1 MTAMTPVIRPETAA
15 EADAIEALHEH
26 AFGPGRFAR
35 TAFRLREGVPCDPD
49 LSLVAL
55 VDGRLAGSVKLTAI
69 HIGDAP
75 SLLLGPLAVDPDYG
89 SRGLGR
95 TLVRLVVDKAR
106 ALGHRSILLV
116 GDAPYYGPLGFHHV
130 QPTDVVMPGPV
141 DPARVL
147 LCELVEGAA
156 AEARG
161 RVKSLR
167 WG

>member
-1 MTAMTPVIRPETAA
+1 MKTLAPVIRPETAA
-15 EADAIEALHEH
+15 EQDAIEALHEH

-35 TAFRLREGVPCDPD
+35 TAFRLREGVAADPD
-49 LSLVAL
+49 LSLVAM
-55 VDGRLAGSVKLTAI
+55 VGDRLGGSVKITPI
-69 HIGDAP
+69 RIGETP

-95 TLVRLVVDKAR
+95 ALVAAAVEKAR
-106 ALGHRSILLV
+106 ALGHRTILLV

-130 QPTDVVMPGPV
+130 KPDVVIMPGPV

-156 AEARG
+156 AATRGPVRGAR
-161 RVKSLR
+161 
-167 WG
+167 

>member
-1 MTAMTPVIRPETAA
+1 MKTLAPVIRPETAA
-15 EADAIEALHEH
+15 EQDAIEKLHEH

-35 TAFRLREGVPCDPD
+35 TAFRLREGVAPD
-49 LSLVAL
+49 AELSLVAM
-55 VDGRLAGSVKLTAI
+55 VGERLGGSVKITPIL
-69 HIGDAP
+69 IGTAP

-95 TLVRLVVDKAR
+95 ALVRAVVEKAK

-130 QPTDVVMPGPV
+130 KPTDVVMPGPV

-147 LCELVEGAA
+147 LCELTDGAA

-161 RVKSLR
+161 PVRGAR
-167 WG
+167 

>member
-1 MTAMTPVIRPETAA
+1 MKTLAPLIRPETAA
-15 EADAIEALHEH
+15 EFDAIEALHAH

-35 TAFRLREGVPCDPD
+35 TAFRLREGVACDPE

-55 VDGRLAGSVKLTAI
+55 IGGRLGGSVKITPI
-69 HIGDAP
+69 HIGPAP
-75 SLLLGPLAVDPDYG
+75 SLLLGPLAVDPDFG

-95 TLVRLVVDKAR
+95 ALVRATVDKAR
-106 ALGHRSILLV
+106 ALGHRTMLLV

-130 QPTDVVMPGPV
+130 SPQAVVMPGPV
-141 DPARVL
+141 NPARVL

-156 AEARG
+156 AEAQG
-161 RVKSLR
+161 RVKSAR

>member
-1 MTAMTPVIRPETAA
+1 MKTLAPVIRPETAA
-15 EADAIEALHEH
+15 EQDAIEKLHEH

-35 TAFRLREGVPCDPD
+35 TAFRLREGVAPD
-49 LSLVAL
+49 AELSLVAM
-55 VDGRLAGSVKLTAI
+55 VGERLGGSVKITPIL
-69 HIGDAP
+69 IGTAP

-95 TLVRLVVDKAR
+95 ALVRAVVDKAR
-106 ALGHRSILLV
+106 DLGHRSILLV

-130 QPTDVVMPGPV
+130 KPTEVIMPGPV

-156 AEARG
+156 AEAKGAVRSA
-161 RVKSLR
+161 R
-167 WG
+167 

>member
-1 MTAMTPVIRPETAA
+1 MKTLAPVIRPETTA
-15 EADAIEALHEH
+15 EADAIEALHQH

-35 TAFRLREGVPCDPD
+35 TAFRLREGVAADPE
-49 LSLVAL
+49 LSLVAM
-55 VDGRLAGSVKLTAI
+55 VGERLAGSVKITPI
-69 HIGDAP
+69 RIGAVA

-95 TLVRLVVDKAR
+95 ALVRAAVEKAR

-130 QPTDVVMPGPV
+130 RPDEVIMPGPV

-147 LCELVEGAA
+147 LCELTEGAA
-156 AEARG
+156 AEAKG
-161 RVKSLR
+161 RVASAHA
-167 WG
+167 G

>member
-1 MTAMTPVIRPETAA
+1 MKTLAPVIRPETAA
-15 EADAIEALHEH
+15 EQDAIEKLHEH

-35 TAFRLREGVPCDPD
+35 TAFRLREGVAPD
-49 LSLVAL
+49 AELSLVAM
-55 VDGRLAGSVKLTAI
+55 VGERLGGSVKITPIL
-69 HIGDAP
+69 IGTAP

-95 TLVRLVVDKAR
+95 ALVRAVVDKAR
-106 ALGHRSILLV
+106 DLGHRSILLV

-130 QPTDVVMPGPV
+130 KPTEVIMPGPV

-156 AEARG
+156 TEAKGPVRSA
-161 RVKSLR
+161 R
-167 WG
+167 

>member
-1 MTAMTPVIRPETAA
+1 MTTHTPVIRPETPA
-15 EADAIEALHEH
+15 EDAAIEALHEH

-35 TAFRLREGVPCDPD
+35 TAFRLREGVACDPD

-69 HIGDAP
+69 RIGDAP
-75 SLLLGPLAVDPDYG
+75 SLLLGPLAVDPDHG

-95 TLVRLVVDKAR
+95 ALVRAAVEKAR

-130 QPTDVVMPGPV
+130 KPTDVIMPGPV
-141 DPARVL
+141 DTARVL

-156 AEARG
+156 AEAKG
-161 RVKSLR
+161 RVKSAR

>member
-1 MTAMTPVIRPETAA
+1 MKTLAPVIRPETAA
-15 EADAIEALHEH
+15 EQDAIEKLHEH

-35 TAFRLREGVPCDPD
+35 TAFRLREGVAPD
-49 LSLVAL
+49 AELSLVAM
-55 VDGRLAGSVKLTAI
+55 VGERLGGSVKITPIL
-69 HIGDAP
+69 IGTAP

-95 TLVRLVVDKAR
+95 ALVRAVVDKAR
-106 ALGHRSILLV
+106 DLGHRSILLV

-130 QPTDVVMPGPV
+130 KPTEVIMPGPV

-156 AEARG
+156 TEAKGAVRSA
-161 RVKSLR
+161 R
-167 WG
+167 

>member
-1 MTAMTPVIRPETAA
+1 MKTLAPVIRPETSA
-15 EADAIEALHEH
+15 EDAAIEALHEH

-35 TAFRLREGVPCDPD
+35 TAFRLREGVACDPQ

-55 VDGRLAGSVKLTAI
+55 VDGRLAGSVKLTPI
-69 HIGDAP
+69 RIGGVP
-75 SLLLGPLAVDPDYG
+75 SLLLGPLAVDPDFG

-95 TLVRLVVDKAR
+95 ALVRAVVEKAKG
-106 ALGHRSILLV
+106 LGHRSILLV

-130 QPTDVVMPGPV
+130 KPTEVIMPGPV

-161 RVKSLR
+161 RVSSAR
-167 WG
+167 A

>member
-1 MTAMTPVIRPETAA
+1 MKTLAPVIRPETAA
-15 EADAIEALHEH
+15 EQDAIEKLHEH

-35 TAFRLREGVPCDPD
+35 TAFRLREGVAPD
-49 LSLVAL
+49 AELSLVAM
-55 VDGRLAGSVKLTAI
+55 VGERLGGSVKITPIL
-69 HIGDAP
+69 IGTAP

-95 TLVRLVVDKAR
+95 ALVRAVVDKAR
-106 ALGHRSILLV
+106 DLGHRSILLV

-130 QPTDVVMPGPV
+130 KPTDVVMPGPV

-156 AEARG
+156 TEAKGAVRSA
-161 RVKSLR
+161 R
-167 WG
+167 

>member
-1 MTAMTPVIRPETAA
+1 MTSLPLTIRHELPVDAA
-15 EADAIEALHEH
+15 AIERLHER

-35 TAFRLREGVPCDPD
+35 TAFRLREGVAADPD
-49 LSLVAL
+49 LSLVAM
-55 VDGRLAGSVKLTAI
+55 VGDRLGGSVKITPIL
-69 HIGDAP
+69 IGAVP

-95 TLVRLVVDKAR
+95 ALVHAVVEKAK

-130 QPTDVVMPGPV
+130 KPTDVVMPGPV

-147 LCELVEGAA
+147 LCELTDGAA

-161 RVKSLR
+161 PVRGAR
-167 WG
+167 

>member
-1 MTAMTPVIRPETAA
+1 MKTLAPVIRPETAA
-15 EADAIEALHEH
+15 EHDAIEKLHEH

-35 TAFRLREGVPCDPD
+35 TAFRLREGVAADPD
-49 LSLVAL
+49 LSLVAM
-55 VDGRLAGSVKLTAI
+55 VGERLGGSVKITPIL
-69 HIGDAP
+69 IGTAP

-95 TLVRLVVDKAR
+95 ALVRAVVDKAR
-106 ALGHRSILLV
+106 DLGHRSILLV

-130 QPTDVVMPGPV
+130 KPTEVIMPGPV

-161 RVKSLR
+161 PVRSAR
-167 WG
+167 

>member
-1 MTAMTPVIRPETAA
+1 MKTLAPVIRPETAA
-15 EADAIEALHEH
+15 EQDAIEKLHEH

-35 TAFRLREGVPCDPD
+35 TAFRLREGVACDPD
-49 LSLVAL
+49 LSLVAM
-55 VDGRLAGSVKLTAI
+55 VGDRLGGSVKITPIRIGTAR
-69 HIGDAP
+69 

-95 TLVRLVVDKAR
+95 TLVRAAVEKAK
-106 ALGHRSILLV
+106 ALGHRTMLLV

-130 QPTDVVMPGPV
+130 KPTDVIMPGPV

-156 AEARG
+156 TEARG
-161 RVKSLR
+161 RVDRGL
-167 WG
+167 